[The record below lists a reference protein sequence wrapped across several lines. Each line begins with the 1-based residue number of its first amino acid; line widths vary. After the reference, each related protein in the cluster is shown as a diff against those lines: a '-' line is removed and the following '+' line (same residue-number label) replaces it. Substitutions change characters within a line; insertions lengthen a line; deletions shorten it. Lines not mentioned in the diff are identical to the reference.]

1 MDSPLKIQTFL
12 RGEGS
17 MSELKKEP
25 YNLKI
30 NTDSEGRRILFKY
43 NQIKSDLSLEITR
56 EARGLI
62 LDRHNN
68 WNVLSFPFRK
78 FFNWEEDFA
87 TEIDWETAKVQN
99 KLDGSCSTIYYYEGE
114 WVMHTLG
121 TVEGGGPVHTDELI
135 SLPFDGTFSD
145 LFFHAWKKECGDEK
159 FESLNKDYIY
169 VFELMTPYNIVVK
182 EHSDYKI
189 SLLAVRDR
197 KTLNELPVEQFSSEF
212 KTPKTYSFSDLT
224 PEKLKKT
231 LENFPPDEEGYVVRD
246 DNFNRIKLKNP
257 GYVMKHRMKNNAV
270 NRKHGILEIVLN
282 EEEDDFISSFPG
294 LKNQIE
300 GVKDDLD
307 ELIDFLEMKYQA
319 FDGENVDPQDS
330 QERKEFAL
338 KVQDQVLSSLQ
349 GYMFA
354 KLTTDDSFEKILKD
368 SNVSSVATSLNNF
381 ADR

>member
-1 MDSPLKIQTFL
+1 METPLKIQTFL
-12 RGEGS
+12 RGGGS

-30 NTDSEGRRILFKY
+30 NTDDEGKRILFKY

-62 LDRHNN
+62 LDRENN
-68 WNVLSFPFRK
+68 WKVVSFPFKK
-78 FFNWEEDFA
+78 FFNWEEGFA
-87 TEIDWETAKVQN
+87 VDIDWKTAKVYN
-99 KLDGSCSTIYYYEGE
+99 KLDGTCSITYFYEGE

-145 LFFHAWKKECGDEK
+145 LFFHAWEKEYGAEK
-159 FESLNKDYIY
+159 FKSLNKNYLY

-182 EHSDYKI
+182 EHSNYKI

-197 KTLNELPVEQFSSEF
+197 NTLDELPVEQFSDQF
-212 KTPKTYSFSDLT
+212 KTPKTYNFSNLT

-257 GYVMKHRMKNNAV
+257 SYVMKHRMKNNAV

-294 LKNQIE
+294 LEKQIT

-307 ELIDFLEMKYQA
+307 ELIDFLEQKYQE
-319 FDGENVDPQDS
+319 FDGENINPQDS

-338 KVQDQVLSSLQ
+338 KVQDQVPSSLQ

-354 KLTTDDSFEKILKD
+354 KLSSEEGFESIIKS
-368 SNVSSVATSLNNF
+368 SNVSNVATSLNNF
-381 ADR
+381 GDR